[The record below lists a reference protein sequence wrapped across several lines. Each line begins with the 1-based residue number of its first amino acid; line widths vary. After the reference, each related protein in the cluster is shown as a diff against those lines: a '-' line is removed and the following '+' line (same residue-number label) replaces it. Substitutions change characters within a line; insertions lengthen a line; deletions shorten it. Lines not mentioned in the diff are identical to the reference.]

1 MPAIA
6 NNTYVNEYFKRNDW
20 IELYN
25 TTDAAINVAGM
36 YLSDNPEKPKKYQI
50 SGGGATTIVPAHG
63 FLVVW
68 CDKLSPQSQLHAS
81 FKLDAD
87 GGDVLLTAKDESWTS
102 RLTYTRHRA
111 DETVG
116 RYPDGAS
123 NVVTMNVPTIEKP
136 NIASSYSATVEQPA
150 NTGILNLMDDVTG
163 QLTMRYVMGRL
174 VIHCPQGDASSG
186 EELSVHIVNLAG
198 QFVTTLPASLHSGYA
213 EVAVDELSAGVYIAE
228 ISDRHGH
235 RTTCKFIKH

>member
-1 MPAIA
+1 
-6 NNTYVNEYFKRNDW
+6 
-20 IELYN
+20 
-25 TTDAAINVAGM
+25 
-36 YLSDNPEKPKKYQI
+36 
-50 SGGGATTIVPAHG
+50 
-63 FLVVW
+63 
-68 CDKLSPQSQLHAS
+68 
-81 FKLDAD
+81 
-87 GGDVLLTAKDESWTS
+87 
-102 RLTYTRHRA
+102 
-111 DETVG
+111 
-116 RYPDGAS
+116 
-123 NVVTMNVPTIEKP
+123 MNVPTIEKP